1 MRSQTEPWLRTDVK
15 DRLRQLRDSLD
26 PDDRLILVLRLDR
39 GLSWNEVAVVT
50 LGEEKASAE
59 ALRRESAR
67 LRKRF
72 QDLKDELRG
81 RAERAGLLEP
91 DG

>member
-1 MRSQTEPWLRTDVK
+1 MAL
-15 DRLRQLRDSLD
+15 
-26 PDDRLILVLRLDR
+26 
-39 GLSWNEVAVVT
+39 VT

-59 ALRRESAR
+59 ARRRESAR

-72 QDLKDELRG
+72 QDLKDELRV
-81 RAERAGLLEP
+81 RARRAGLLEP